1 MRNPKKL
8 ISGPKQIGQKNG
20 TKISSLICYAAAAE
34 VALNSIFLSFL
45 SRNTQTQLSF
55 EPLIF
60 SIKQNSTRI
69 LKNHVSGLAS
79 PLFFNFNSRRPPIFS
94 LCLRTK
100 ERKENNWMQQHN
112 AGQHTHHWWISQTI
126 LSPEPIKLCQTLLS
140 SALKI
145 GQPAFADAQRK
156 LEGSHHR

>member
-8 ISGPKQIGQKNG
+8 ISGPKQIGKKNG

-79 PLFFNFNSRRPPIFS
+79 PYSSISIHAGPQSFLFV
-94 LCLRTK
+94 
-100 ERKENNWMQQHN
+100 
-112 AGQHTHHWWISQTI
+112 
-126 LSPEPIKLCQTLLS
+126 
-140 SALKI
+140 
-145 GQPAFADAQRK
+145 
-156 LEGSHHR
+156 